1 MRWEKW
7 YDHKASN
14 WWSTSVPC
22 TSMGHYNSSY
32 LFIPKSCDNTP
43 VNMILPSTN
52 KKPQLITN
60 IMLLNKLHSAATAVG
75 KDVSGFSASELGLHS
90 ICSGAAMSMYLTG
103 IPVFMIMLI
112 GCWSSNAFLRYITKQ
127 VQKFITGISVKM
139 IQADSFFTISEAL
152 HEDPWVSGHYDN
164 FVTRNNCGHDAQL
177 DSVHPAFTL
186 WT

>member
-1 MRWEKW
+1 MITKHQTGDPLLCPVHQWGTIIHHT
-7 YDHKASN
+7 YSYPNHVTIQQ
-14 WWSTSVPC
+14 ST
-22 TSMGHYNSSY
+22 
-32 LFIPKSCDNTP
+32 
-43 VNMILPSTN
+43 MILPSTN

-152 HEDPWVSGHYDN
+152 HEDP
-164 FVTRNNCGHDAQL
+164 
-177 DSVHPAFTL
+177 
-186 WT
+186 